1 VLGTAPLQLVRVL
14 EVLVHG
20 VEGSPA
26 VADGA
31 EDLWPFGRSCLAVGR
46 VAVLD
51 PLVALLAEDAGIE
64 VTTHARS
71 ANEALLALRALGLE
85 IKFNYLMPVE
95 CYVK

>member
-1 VLGTAPLQLVRVL
+1 MLGTAPLQLVGVL
-14 EVLVHG
+14 EVLVHR

-26 VADGA
+26 VANRA
-31 EDLWPFGRSCLAVGR
+31 EDLGPFGHTCLAVGR

-51 PLVALLAEDAGIE
+51 PLVALLAEGAGIE
-64 VTTHARS
+64 VSTHARS
-71 ANEALLALRALGLE
+71 RNEALLALRALGLE